1 MRKIK
6 EYPSIVSILIDYQ
19 THETETTLR
28 KREEAQGTDS
38 HESCR
43 ELSSWL
49 YTGLST
55 HITPAV
61 EVGGAGA

>member
-38 HESCR
+38 HESCAR
-43 ELSSWL
+43 D
-49 YTGLST
+49 YTRGSVRSRPT
-55 HITPAV
+55 KI
-61 EVGGAGA
+61 VGS